1 MPTLSPRTGVR
12 VFGLDGGC
20 GRGTERVELTGSAVL
35 SLRVGH
41 FRDPLPVCSAC
52 TVRDPASSV
61 IHACSTT
68 STTSTPHLRC
78 PVACVVRHQRLLTYS
93 RACTWS
99 STCYSAPTTQT
110 ARAATTTVTG
120 PRLARRQDSAYRLK
134 SVPRGRRPSRNFLP
148 TGDLAAADVDR
159 HLPTST
165 VVLLASQEL
174 FPPAEALCKFFAGQR
189 LRTFRRGPAILD
201 ADCHSSSTAVDDYR
215 LLPTTADYCKCA
227 SGEPE
232 AAVDSGA
239 LCKFFFG

>member
-1 MPTLSPRTGVR
+1 MTNFLSTVRRCSAPCSAGSGAISKQCTFAIFFLYQSTEVTCTLLSRVRAIVTDTAILVSLITQCTFTTFSWCGGPVRYRFVQWLCRLLLPTLSPRTGVR

-41 FRDPLPVCSAC
+41 FRGPLPVCSAC
-52 TVRDPASSV
+52 TVRDPASSA
-61 IHACSTT
+61 IYACSTT

-120 PRLARRQDSAYRLK
+120 PRLSRRQDSAYRLK
-134 SVPRGRRPSRNFLP
+134 SV
-148 TGDLAAADVDR
+148 
-159 HLPTST
+159 
-165 VVLLASQEL
+165 
-174 FPPAEALCKFFAGQR
+174 
-189 LRTFRRGPAILD
+189 
-201 ADCHSSSTAVDDYR
+201 
-215 LLPTTADYCKCA
+215 
-227 SGEPE
+227 
-232 AAVDSGA
+232 
-239 LCKFFFG
+239 

>member
-1 MPTLSPRTGVR
+1 M
-12 VFGLDGGC
+12 DGGC

-41 FRDPLPVCSAC
+41 FRGPLPVCSAC
-52 TVRDPASSV
+52 TVRDPASSA
-61 IHACSTT
+61 IYACSTT

-99 STCYSAPTTQT
+99 STCYSAPTTPT

-120 PRLARRQDSAYRLK
+120 LRLARRQDSAYRLK

-174 FPPAEALCKFFAGQR
+174 FPPAEALCK
-189 LRTFRRGPAILD
+189 I
-201 ADCHSSSTAVDDYR
+201 
-215 LLPTTADYCKCA
+215 
-227 SGEPE
+227 
-232 AAVDSGA
+232 
-239 LCKFFFG
+239 FFG

>member
-1 MPTLSPRTGVR
+1 M
-12 VFGLDGGC
+12 DGGC

-41 FRDPLPVCSAC
+41 FRGLLPVRSAC
-52 TVRDPASSV
+52 TVRDPASSA
-61 IHACSTT
+61 IYACSTT

-148 TGDLAAADVDR
+148 TGDLAAANVDR

-174 FPPAEALCKFFAGQR
+174 FPLRKRCAKF
-189 LRTFRRGPAILD
+189 
-201 ADCHSSSTAVDDYR
+201 SSAKDLEIFVAAQS
-215 LLPTTADYCKCA
+215 LLPTVDVDRYRLPPTSVDYCQLLLTITSVLPVSRK
-227 SGEPE
+227 
-232 AAVDSGA
+232 
-239 LCKFFFG
+239 LL

>member
-1 MPTLSPRTGVR
+1 M
-12 VFGLDGGC
+12 DGGC

-41 FRDPLPVCSAC
+41 FRGPLPVCSAC
-52 TVRDPASSV
+52 TVRDPASSA

-120 PRLARRQDSAYRLK
+120 LRLARRPDSAYRPKKRSTWPEALAK
-134 SVPRGRRPSRNFLP
+134 FSADRGLSRCRRRPTP
-148 TGDLAAADVDR
+148 TDFDSCAPGQ
-159 HLPTST
+159 PG
-165 VVLLASQEL
+165 VV
-174 FPPAEALCKFFAGQR
+174 PPCG
-189 LRTFRRGPAILD
+189 
-201 ADCHSSSTAVDDYR
+201 SAVQVFHR
-215 LLPTTADYCKCA
+215 PKT
-227 SGEPE
+227 
-232 AAVDSGA
+232 
-239 LCKFFFG
+239 